1 MAAATQCTAL
11 GSMLYRAVPASAWH
25 KRTSWQDQRVH
36 HLRAAQN
43 MRTALLEARLNGSS
57 SSLKGCAPVQ
67 PLLGPAAE
75 AGHYLSG
82 IIPTHKGMPGPP
94 REPASKEEGRGAAQ
108 PEAVEDATSCCS
120 CPQSSTSTSRTAH
133 ASNGPNNHRRY
144 TKLDSLHSAA
154 LPQRFGSVVAY
165 TWKPATPSE
174 HCTACGTCLPHSPAQ
189 RHTLHH
195 LHLHLDPGLSH
206 DMQQG
211 LLCCDGTSG
220 ISRAQ
225 LHSPASEV
233 HILRRRG
240 RQHRTV
246 SQPQPQPQP
255 LPLRQQPIPIL
266 PPILPS
272 IPPPILPPIL
282 PASRLLWV
290 VRCKLRT
297 ASGVTA
303 WCHQHPRSAAEARLL

>member
-1 MAAATQCTAL
+1 MGPAQA
-11 GSMLYRAVPASAWH
+11 SRAVLLFSLCWGLQLRLDTTYLASSQPTKACQDHQGSLPA
-25 KRTSWQDQRVH
+25 RR
-36 HLRAAQN
+36 R
-43 MRTALLEARLNGSS
+43 G
-57 SSLKGCAPVQ
+57 G
-67 PLLGPAAE
+67 
-75 AGHYLSG
+75 
-82 IIPTHKGMPGPP
+82 
-94 REPASKEEGRGAAQ
+94 GAAQ

-240 RQHRTV
+240 RQHRAV
-246 SQPQPQPQP
+246 SQPQPQ
-255 LPLRQQPIPIL
+255 PLRQQPIPIL